1 METNNN
7 VFSNDKITVTY
18 EPRCCINAELCA
30 KQLSEVFRHSVIP
43 WIDLDVA
50 KTKKIIK
57 QIKRCPSGALQYYLK
72 QKEKEVA

>member
-1 METNNN
+1 MEKNNN
-7 VFSNDKITVTY
+7 VSSNDKITVTY

-43 WIDLDVA
+43 WIDLDGA

>member
-43 WIDLDVA
+43 WIDLDGA

-57 QIKRCPSGALQYYLK
+57 QIKRCPSGALKYYLN
-72 QKEKEVA
+72 QKGKEVA

>member
-1 METNNN
+1 MEKNNN
-7 VFSNDKITVTY
+7 VFSNDKITVIF

-43 WIDLDVA
+43 WIDLDGA

>member
-1 METNNN
+1 MEKNNN

-18 EPRCCINAELCA
+18 EPQFCINAELCA

-43 WIDLDVA
+43 WIDLDGA

>member
-18 EPRCCINAELCA
+18 EPQFCINAELCA

-43 WIDLDVA
+43 WIDLDGA

-57 QIKRCPSGALQYYLK
+57 QIKRCPSGALQYFLK